1 MTYPDPQANPATA
14 MLSAYRRQ
22 VDTCRKVADLMLDA
36 TGRLEQIGL
45 NIARNA
51 LHGGLEAAGSLG
63 GGQPAHAPS
72 ADQLMQ
78 FQREIGDTIGA
89 FNGEMMRLM
98 TDYGTQLAASLGAAA
113 MPAGVPG
120 VPGGPGFDALSR
132 SWSDAMQ
139 RYNEMLRAMTSG
151 NPTPKT

>member
-1 MTYPDPQANPATA
+1 MGDDDTSLRFTCANDVGQDLGDIFIGEAVKAVAADALIRERPRYGEGRGGPRLRVMEGGVEAGDLRQTR
-14 MLSAYRRQ
+14 MQPGERRN
-22 VDTCRKVADLMLDA
+22 
-36 TGRLEQIGL
+36 G
-45 NIARNA
+45 
-51 LHGGLEAAGSLG
+51 
-63 GGQPAHAPS
+63 
-72 ADQLMQ
+72 
-78 FQREIGDTIGA
+78 
-89 FNGEMMRLM
+89 GEMMRLM